1 MKVGDM
7 VGLAFTVTRKGYPHE
22 DHVGLIIEIKKEN
35 DHDIAVVNFCG
46 VILEYPLSYLRE
58 INERW

>member
-1 MKVGDM
+1 MKVGDI

-22 DHVGLIIEIKKEN
+22 DQVGLIIEIKKEN
-35 DHDIAVVNFCG
+35 DRELAVVNFCG

>member
-22 DHVGLIIEIKKEN
+22 EQVGLIIEIKKE
-35 DHDIAVVNFCG
+35 ASPEMVVVNFCG
-46 VILEYPLSYLRE
+46 VILEYPPSYLRE
-58 INERW
+58 INESR

>member
-1 MKVGDM
+1 M

-22 DHVGLIIEIKKEN
+22 DQVGLVIEIKKE
-35 DHDIAVVNFCG
+35 DDREIAVVNFCG
-46 VILEYPLSYLRE
+46 VILEYPISYLRE